1 MQSSSHIAKCQQF
14 STYRTSKTLL
24 KITYLSYLPA
34 TMPFP
39 WWKPVKT
46 EPPSYSSLKREEDDG
61 SEDNLNSENGFLEN
75 PSQDRRARKRFIL
88 SLTIN
93 GALGV
98 ILVLLLLLGPPK
110 GLAKKRLLPTPVPDF
125 PNEVRTFKLDPLYL
139 SLPSKESNEAWESL
153 PGPNGMGFIRLE
165 PDNGFDFPDTK
176 AGLSV
181 FHQLHCLGALRG
193 FMWDLVYG
201 RVDTERMLRGWPENA
216 TTPTYHQA
224 IHGMWHYAHCFDYL
238 RQGIQCSGDT
248 SLEFVSENTGLAV
261 VDGLDYPHE
270 CKNWD
275 ALWGYAREYM

>member
-1 MQSSSHIAKCQQF
+1 M
-14 STYRTSKTLL
+14 
-24 KITYLSYLPA
+24 

-39 WWKPVKT
+39 WWKPKT
-46 EPPSYSSLKREEDDG
+46 DPQPSYSSLKREEDGG
-61 SEDNLNSENGFLEN
+61 SEDNVNLDNDFLESTN
-75 PSQDRRARKRFIL
+75 RERRAKKKFIL
-88 SLTIN
+88 SLIVN
-93 GALGV
+93 GALGLL
-98 ILVLLLLLGPPK
+98 LVLVLFLGPPRV
-110 GLAKKRLLPTPVPDF
+110 APRKRLLASPVPDF
-125 PNEVRTFKLDPLYL
+125 PTEVLTFKLDPLYL
-139 SLPSKESNEAWESL
+139 SLPSEESNRAWESL

-165 PDNGFDFPDTK
+165 PDNEYNFPDTK

-201 RVDTERMLRGWPENA
+201 RVDTERMLNSWPENT

-275 ALWGYAREYM
+275 ALWGYARDYM